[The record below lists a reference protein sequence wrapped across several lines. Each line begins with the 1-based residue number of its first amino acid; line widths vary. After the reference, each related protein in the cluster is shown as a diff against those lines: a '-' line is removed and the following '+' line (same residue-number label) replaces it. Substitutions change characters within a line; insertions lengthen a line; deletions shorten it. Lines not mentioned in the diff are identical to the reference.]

1 MLVQNEFLLFS
12 SLRKRVNMIVIMH
25 WWCIEKKEHFQV
37 LSFTGKVR
45 QFCAPLWCHLKHGVD
60 RLYPSSIQVHQE
72 SQ

>member
-1 MLVQNEFLLFS
+1 
-12 SLRKRVNMIVIMH
+12 MIVIMH